1 LSSER
6 EGEELHHTSS
16 MMSDDKNTDTTHNQ
30 SHGRLNDSLH
40 LNKSLGMDTTPVLT
54 RARETLPYGV
64 QEPQSSSGPPL
75 NIHSKLNSNGY
86 KNNMRGNTSKMH
98 DTTTITAANSTVTN
112 GTTSLDTPLPIPSSW
127 RRSDYAQRL
136 LPELEHHI
144 VHTSSGRKNINSP
157 RNDSTQENNT
167 NPERTSYALY
177 TVLYNECSLAALAN
191 WAMLDNSSKKKDRL
205 SADNK
210 KTKKHKKPRVNHTS
224 QQLEFPS
231 PMFHLCGVCGGFG
244 HYEVECE
251 LLQQQNPGKSQRSGS
266 RKKKRKA
273 NDVTNTKRVNLD
285 ENDKKLAIAK
295 LSKEIDAQRSHI
307 VDEGTASGSDSRV
320 ASRSSAG
327 AAGAEG
333 NQSVGKHPCCKIC
346 FNRICI
352 DGQMIACD
360 GCNGLFHFKC
370 LYPPLSGIPEGGWF
384 CNRCHPHES
393 DTMSVLEIEGC
404 GEIEQRKRSV
414 VDGSNVHS
422 PDILGSV
429 EDDAASKNESY
440 LTQHVDRR
448 HGRLSNDFFVGEICW
463 VERFNDRLN
472 LAEWWPAM
480 VTDGRANNAY
490 KVRLVELDE
499 VGSVRSE
506 NEMRPF
512 LLYYEE
518 YGYRPFFAKRNDIN
532 HEKFRHAL
540 MQSVT
545 KLGLKSLG
553 QALQLSRSPLQMS
566 SLDLIERNDS
576 VHPSTMNFVG
586 WEDAEIDTVDD
597 IRIMAIGSDETLYH
611 KLSDESVQNHFS
623 DSFPS
628 HNVGTEDCI
637 VLPDDGVRMVAE
649 FSVNEITGS
658 IVSWNEKSGDLPNST
673 SGRDRCNIR
682 YGAVVSVD
690 VASGAALVRTIPS
703 LCDGYVNNAVHEHD
717 AANETHLEVAVADV
731 GSSPAW
737 IPFKQIRFVCNNV
750 ASRP

>member
-1 LSSER
+1 
-6 EGEELHHTSS
+6 
-16 MMSDDKNTDTTHNQ
+16 MMNVDKNH
-30 SHGRLNDSLH
+30 
-40 LNKSLGMDTTPVLT
+40 P
-54 RARETLPYGV
+54 
-64 QEPQSSSGPPL
+64 
-75 NIHSKLNSNGY
+75 KLNSNGY
-86 KNNMRGNTSKMH
+86 KSNLGGNTSKMH

-127 RRSDYAQRL
+127 RRSDYARRI

-144 VHTSSGRKNINSP
+144 VHTSSGRKNMNSP
-157 RNDSTQENNT
+157 RNDSTQENT
-167 NPERTSYALY
+167 MNPERTSYALY

-191 WAMLDNSSKKKDRL
+191 WAMLDYSSKKKGRL

-224 QQLEFPS
+224 QQQLEFPS

-251 LLQQQNPGKSQRSGS
+251 LLQQQNPRKSQRNGS
-266 RKKKRKA
+266 RKKKRKS
-273 NDVTNTKRVNLD
+273 NDVTSASRVNLD
-285 ENDKKLAIAK
+285 ENEKKLVIAK
-295 LSKEIDAQRSHI
+295 LSKEIDAQRSHNA
-307 VDEGTASGSDSRV
+307 DKD
-320 ASRSSAG
+320 AG
-327 AAGAEG
+327 VEG
-333 NQSVGKHPCCKIC
+333 NQFVGKHPCCKIC

-370 LYPPLSGIPEGGWF
+370 LYPPLSGIPEGSWF

-404 GEIEQRKRSV
+404 GEIEQRKRFV

-422 PDILGSV
+422 PDDLGSV
-429 EDDAASKNESY
+429 EDDAASKDESY

-448 HGRLSNDFFVGEICW
+448 HGRLSNDFFVGELCW
-463 VERFNDRLN
+463 VERFNDQLN

-490 KVRLVELDE
+490 NVRLIELDE
-499 VGSVRSE
+499 AGGVRSE

-553 QALQLSRSPLQMS
+553 QALQLSRSPLQMA

-576 VHPSTMNFVG
+576 VHPSTMHFVG

-597 IRIMAIGSDETLYH
+597 IMIMAIRSDETLHH
-611 KLSDESVQNHFS
+611 KLSDESVQNHAF
-623 DSFPS
+623 DSVPS
-628 HNVGTEDCI
+628 HNVSTEDCNTP
-637 VLPDDGVRMVAE
+637 PDDSVRMVAE

-658 IVSWNEKSGDLPNST
+658 IVSWKEKSGDLLNST
-673 SGRDRCNIR
+673 SGGDRCNIR

-690 VASGAALVRTIPS
+690 VATGAALVRTIPS

-717 AANETHLEVAVADV
+717 AANETPLEVAVADV

-737 IPFKQIRFVCNNV
+737 IPLKQIRFVCNNV
-750 ASRP
+750 ASRR